1 MFFLSLVQVSITA
14 SAEDTDG
21 SYQLPKF
28 SFSSTPSMNFS
39 STSDHSSVF
48 APVQLLKSEKEPLS
62 ALTVAKKERVR
73 DDLLQSIVK
82 CMQIQSSLYRLVLL
96 KLQLHV
102 TAEAATDNQD
112 PSQNS
117 TTFKGKSSKPQ
128 LSSQGSNNSPSAL
141 LCELKE
147 PMEALM
153 HCASIQ
159 RSLFEKLLFSITP
172 TTNSE
177 DDQGIESYSLEKQGE
192 VLV

>member
-1 MFFLSLVQVSITA
+1 
-14 SAEDTDG
+14 
-21 SYQLPKF
+21 
-28 SFSSTPSMNFS
+28 
-39 STSDHSSVF
+39 
-48 APVQLLKSEKEPLS
+48 
-62 ALTVAKKERVR
+62 
-73 DDLLQSIVK
+73 
-82 CMQIQSSLYRLVLL
+82 MQIQSSLYRLVLL

-102 TAEAATDNQD
+102 TAEAATDNQA

-128 LSSQGSNNSPSAL
+128 LSSQGANNSPSAL

-177 DDQGIESYSLEKQGE
+177 DDEGIESYSLGMQGE